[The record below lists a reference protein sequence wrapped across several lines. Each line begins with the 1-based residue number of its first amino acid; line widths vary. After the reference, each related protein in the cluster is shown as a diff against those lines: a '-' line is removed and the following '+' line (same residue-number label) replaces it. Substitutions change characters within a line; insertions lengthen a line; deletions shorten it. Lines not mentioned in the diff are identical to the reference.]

1 MTATPSLAEQ
11 AGAAFN
17 RRDWPQARELARGA
31 LARQP
36 QAGMHYVAG
45 IACLELGQRFDAVE
59 HLRRAVAMAPD
70 RADFGAQ
77 LARALSLARH
87 GHEAVQAADRTLALG
102 PSDPLTLDT
111 LGVVYTQAGAH
122 HKAAAAFRLAAERQP
137 ERAHFQFNLAT
148 ALVSLGDI
156 DAAEQALEACLA
168 REPTHWRAHLT
179 LAQLRR
185 QTPGANHLARLEALR
200 PRAEADPLGR
210 MSINLA
216 LAKEYEDLG
225 RFAEAFS
232 CLTRGKAAGRALRP
246 YAIERDTALFEALMQ
261 AFPAP
266 DTAAPAGCPSTE
278 PLFVIGMPRSG
289 TTLAERILSSHPDVH
304 AAGELPNFGLVLKQ
318 LSGSRTP
325 VLLDPDTVARGRRVD
340 ARRLGEA
347 YLASTRPGTSGKPRF
362 VDKLPHNF
370 LYAGFIARAL
380 PNARI
385 VCLRRHPL
393 DTCLGNFRQLFSMAS
408 PNFDYS
414 FDLLDIGRYY
424 VLFDRLIA
432 HWDRVLPG
440 RILQLDYEQLV
451 VDQERASRRLLDF
464 CGLDWHADCLRF
476 ERNAQPVATASA
488 VQVRSPIYR
497 GALDRWRHYQVQ
509 LGPLR
514 ELLGRAGIAVPD

>member
-1 MTATPSLAEQ
+1 MDSNSPAGQ
-11 AGAAFN
+11 ASAAFN
-17 RRDWPQARELARGA
+17 RRDWVRAREFAWQA
-31 LARQP
+31 LAQQP

-45 IACLELGQRFDAVE
+45 IACLELGQRPQAVA
-59 HLRRAVAMAPD
+59 HLRQAVAMAPE

-77 LARALSLARH
+77 LARALSLARL
-87 GHEAVQAADRTLALG
+87 GREALEAADRTLALAPG
-102 PSDPLTLDT
+102 DPLTLDT
-111 LGVVYTQAGAH
+111 LGVVYTQAGAYA
-122 HKAAAAFRLAAERQP
+122 KAAAVFRQAAERQP
-137 ERAHFQFNLAT
+137 GRAHFQFNLAT
-148 ALVSLGDI
+148 ALVYLGDI
-156 DAAEQALEACLA
+156 DGAEQALEACLA
-168 REPTHWRAHLT
+168 REPGHWRAHLT
-179 LAQLRR
+179 LAQLRK
-185 QTPGANHLARLEALR
+185 QTPAANHLSRLEALR
-200 PRAEADPLGR
+200 PRADADPIGR

-216 LAKEYEDLG
+216 LAKEHEDLG
-225 RFAEAFS
+225 QFAEAFA
-232 CLTRGKAAGRALRP
+232 CLARGKAAGRALKP
-246 YAIERDTALFEALMQ
+246 YTIERDAALFDALMQ

-266 DTAAPAGCPSTE
+266 DAMASTGCSSGE

-289 TTLAERILSSHPDVH
+289 TTLVERILSSHPDVH
-304 AAGELPNFGLVLKQ
+304 SAGELPNFGMVLKQ

-325 VLLDPDTVARGRRVD
+325 VLLDPETVARGRHVD
-340 ARRLGEA
+340 PCQLGEA

-393 DTCLGNFRQLFSMAS
+393 DTCLSNFRQLFSMAS

-440 RILQLDYEQLV
+440 RILQVDYERLV
-451 VDQERASRRLLDF
+451 ERQEPTSRRLLEF
-464 CGLDWHADCLRF
+464 CGLPWHEDCLRF

-497 GALDRWRHYQVQ
+497 GALGRWRHYETE

-514 ELLGRAGIAVPD
+514 DLLGRAGIALAD